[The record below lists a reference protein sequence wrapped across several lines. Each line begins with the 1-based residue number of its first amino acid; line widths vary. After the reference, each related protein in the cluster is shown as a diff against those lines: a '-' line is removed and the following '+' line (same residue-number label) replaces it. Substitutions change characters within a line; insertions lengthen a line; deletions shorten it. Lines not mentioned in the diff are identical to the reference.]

1 MKNKIFAVV
10 LAVLFIVSVLS
21 VTAFA
26 DDTETGDEPITI
38 TSTGSEET
46 EGEGEEGG
54 DVATPP
60 AGTEEEKTGVE
71 TEPTGE
77 VTTTGE
83 TTETTSETTTKEKNW
98 FEKNKSLVIA
108 LAIVLGIV
116 IIFFIVF
123 AVSPKFREKVKKFWK
138 DYNAEF
144 KKLVWPTKQQLIRN
158 SSVVLIT
165 IVVAGALLALLDLGF
180 SKGFKELKDL
190 IEYIWPAP

>member
-26 DDTETGDEPITI
+26 DDTETGDEPVTI
-38 TSTGSEET
+38 TSEGSEGS
-46 EGEGEEGG
+46 EGEG
-54 DVATPP
+54 DDIATPP
-60 AGTEEEKTGVE
+60 AETGEEKTGEE
-71 TEPTGE
+71 TGSNEE

-83 TTETTSETTTKEKNW
+83 TKETTTTTKEKNW
-98 FEKNKSLVIA
+98 FEKNQSLVIA

-116 IIFFIVF
+116 VIFFIVF

-165 IVVAGALLALLDLGF
+165 IVVAGALLALLDLGL

>member
-1 MKNKIFAVV
+1 MKNKIFAIV
-10 LAVLFIVSVLS
+10 LAVLFIFSVLS

-26 DDTETGDEPITI
+26 EDADADEGSITL
-38 TSTGSEET
+38 TATGSEGT
-46 EGEGEEGG
+46 EGEG
-54 DVATPP
+54 DDIAAPT
-60 AGTEEEKTGVE
+60 GTEEEKSSE
-71 TEPTGE
+71 TTESTGE

-83 TTETTSETTTKEKNW
+83 TTETTEKTETTTEKNW
-98 FEKNKSLVIA
+98 FEKNSSLVIA
-108 LAIVLGIV
+108 IGIVLGLAV
-116 IIFFIVF
+116 IFFIVF

-158 SSVVLIT
+158 SSVVLVT
-165 IVVAGALLALLDLGF
+165 IIVAGALLALLDLGF

>member
-1 MKNKIFAVV
+1 MKNKILAIV

-26 DDTETGDEPITI
+26 EDTETGDEPITL
-38 TSTGSEET
+38 TATGSDDSEST
-46 EGEGEEGG
+46 EGEG
-54 DVATPP
+54 DDIATPP
-60 AGTEEEKTGVE
+60 ADSEGKTGEE
-71 TEPTGE
+71 TGSTGE
-77 VTTTGE
+77 VTTTG
-83 TTETTSETTTKEKNW
+83 TTETTDTTKTEKNW
-98 FEKNKSLVIA
+98 FEKNSGLVIA
-108 LAIVLGIV
+108 IAIVLGIA

>member
-1 MKNKIFAVV
+1 MKNKIIAVV
-10 LAVLFIVSVLS
+10 LAVLFIVSVFS

-26 DDTETGDEPITI
+26 DDAETGDEPITL
-38 TSTGSEET
+38 TATGSDGSEET
-46 EGEGEEGG
+46 DEEGDDTAAPTG
-54 DVATPP
+54 SED
-60 AGTEEEKTGVE
+60 EKTDVE

-83 TTETTSETTTKEKNW
+83 TTETTSETTTEKNW
-98 FEKNKSLVIA
+98 FEKNSSLVVA
-108 LAIVLGIV
+108 LAIVLGIAV
-116 IIFFIVF
+116 IFFIVF

-165 IVVAGALLALLDLGF
+165 IIVAGALLALLDLGF

>member
-1 MKNKIFAVV
+1 MKNKILAIV

-21 VTAFA
+21 VSAFA

-38 TSTGSEET
+38 TSAGSEET
-46 EGEGEEGG
+46 EGEGG

-60 AGTEEEKTGVE
+60 AGSEDEKKDGE
-71 TEPTGE
+71 TESTGE

-83 TTETTSETTTKEKNW
+83 TTETTSETTTTKEKNW
-98 FEKNKSLVIA
+98 FEKNQSLVIA

-116 IIFFIVF
+116 VIFFIVF

-158 SSVVLIT
+158 SSVVIIT
-165 IVVAGALLALLDLGF
+165 IIVAGALLALLDLGF

>member
-1 MKNKIFAVV
+1 MKNKIFAIV
-10 LAVLFIVSVLS
+10 LAVLFIFSVLS

-26 DDTETGDEPITI
+26 EDADADEGSITL
-38 TSTGSEET
+38 TATGSEGT
-46 EGEGEEGG
+46 EGEG
-54 DVATPP
+54 DDIAAPT
-60 AGTEEEKTGVE
+60 GTEEEKSSE
-71 TEPTGE
+71 TTESTGE
-77 VTTTGE
+77 VTTTGK
-83 TTETTSETTTKEKNW
+83 TTETTDTPATTATEKTWIEKNM
-98 FEKNKSLVIA
+98 SLVVAI
-108 LAIVLGIV
+108 AIVLGLV
-116 IIFFIVF
+116 VIFFIVF
-123 AVSPKFREKVKKFWK
+123 AASPKFREKVKKFWK

>member
-1 MKNKIFAVV
+1 MKNKILAIV

-26 DDTETGDEPITI
+26 DDAETGDEPITI
-38 TSTGSEET
+38 TSAGSEET
-46 EGEGEEGG
+46 EGEGG
-54 DVATPP
+54 DVATP
-60 AGTEEEKTGVE
+60 AESGDEKTGVE

-83 TTETTSETTTKEKNW
+83 TTETTDETSETTTKAEKNW

-108 LAIVLGIV
+108 IAIVLGLV
-116 IIFFIVF
+116 VIFFIVF

-165 IVVAGALLALLDLGF
+165 IIVAGALLALLDLGF